1 MLSKILNSITLQR
14 KIAFTTAFSLC
25 FLFLIISF
33 LIDRFLYEVSEF
45 KLLTSIFNNWY
56 LTLPALIILSY
67 ISGNLI
73 SKIIFQPIKKISRNF
88 SSIINNNSEKRLNG
102 NATNDEIG
110 LLQKDLNKVLDRL
123 DNSLNQI
130 RRFSSDVSHE
140 LRTPLTIL
148 QGELEIALNNRQT
161 VEDYEYV
168 LTSALEEVHRLSNVV
183 GSLLE
188 LSRAD
193 TGQLIIKPETNNLS
207 DILIEVCEDAL
218 VMAEEKNISVSKDI
232 ERDVYARID
241 PERIRRALN
250 NLIDNAIKYTQSGGN
265 IRISLKKS
273 RSNILISISDNGI
286 GIEEADLKFI
296 FDRLYRVDKS
306 RAYQS
311 RGAGLGLSIV
321 KWIVDA
327 HDGSIIVNSKIDQGT
342 EFLIDLPA
350 ISKPDGGKIDLV
362 LF

>member
-1 MLSKILNSITLQR
+1 LSL
-14 KIAFTTAFSLC
+14 F

-33 LIDRFLYEVSEF
+33 LIDRFLYDVSEF
-45 KLLTSIFNNWY
+45 NLLSSIFENWY
-56 LTLPALIILSY
+56 LTIPTLIVLCYVSGVM
-67 ISGNLI
+67 ISG
-73 SKIIFQPIKKISRNF
+73 IIFQPIKKITQKF
-88 SSIINNNSEKRLNG
+88 SNIINNNPEKRLNG
-102 NATNDEIG
+102 ITSKDEIG
-110 LLQKDLNKVLDRL
+110 VLQKDLNKVLDRL

-193 TGQLIIKPETNNLS
+193 TGQLIIKPEINNLS
-207 DILIEVCEDAL
+207 EIVIDISEDAL
-218 VMAEEKNISVSKDI
+218 AMAEDKDI
-232 ERDVYARID
+232 TVISEIEKDIYARID
-241 PERIRRALN
+241 PERIWQALN
-250 NLIDNAIKYTQSGGN
+250 NLVDNAIKYTKNGGK
-265 IRISLKKS
+265 ISISLKKS
-273 RSNILISISDNGI
+273 RSNILISIADNGI
-286 GIEEADLKFI
+286 GIEESEIKFI

-327 HDGSIIVNSKIDQGT
+327 HDGTIIVNSKIDQGS

-350 ISKPDGGKIDLV
+350 ITKPDGSKIDLV

>member
-1 MLSKILNSITLQR
+1 MLRKILYNINLRT
-14 KIAFTTAFSLC
+14 KICIASSAS
-25 FLFLIISF
+25 LFLLFFIISF
-33 LIDRFLYEVSEF
+33 MVDSFLLERYEDNLLSMVFNNWFIALPVLLLLCSISG
-45 KLLTSIFNNWY
+45 LLTSKLVIHP
-56 LTLPALIILSY
+56 L
-67 ISGNLI
+67 
-73 SKIIFQPIKKISRNF
+73 KKISTEF
-88 SSIINNNSEKRLNG
+88 DSILKENPDKRLNIVS
-102 NATNDEIG
+102 ANDEVGSI
-110 LLQKDLNKVLDRL
+110 QKDINKVLDRL

-193 TGQLIIKPETNNLS
+193 TGQLIIKPEKNNLS
-207 DILIEVCEDAL
+207 DILSDIADDAI
-218 VMAEEKNISVSKDI
+218 VMAEEKNITVSNII
-232 ERDVYARID
+232 EKEIYAIVD
-241 PERIRRALN
+241 PLRIRRALN
-250 NLIDNAIKYTQSGGN
+250 NLIDNAIKYTSDNGSISITLKKQKSN
-265 IRISLKKS
+265 IRIS
-273 RSNILISISDNGI
+273 IEDNGI
-286 GIEEADLKFI
+286 GIEEDDIKFI

-327 HDGSIIVNSKIDQGT
+327 HDGTIVVNSRIDHGS

-350 ISKPDGGKIDLV
+350 LPKPEGNKLELV